1 MKNKDISI
9 ALLIFAMATYFGV
22 AAVGKANIDKAEIE
36 LTKLRVEVLKLR
48 LIELQPEE
56 VMDIKMKEWQE
67 FSEKMAQLV
76 RYNEWVLIHK
86 WEDSEQ

>member
-1 MKNKDISI
+1 
-9 ALLIFAMATYFGV
+9 MATYFGV
-22 AAVGKANIDKAEIE
+22 AAVGKVNIDKAEIE

-48 LIELQPEE
+48 LIELQSEE

-67 FSEKMAQLV
+67 FSEKMDQLV
-76 RYNEWVLIHK
+76 RYNERVLIYE